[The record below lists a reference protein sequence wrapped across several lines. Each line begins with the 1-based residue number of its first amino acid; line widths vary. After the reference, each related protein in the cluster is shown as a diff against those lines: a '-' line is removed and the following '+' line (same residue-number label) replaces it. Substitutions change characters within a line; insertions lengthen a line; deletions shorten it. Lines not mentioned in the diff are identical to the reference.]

1 MPNDGWNADYFDDEF
16 DEPDPWDFDSSTY
29 EQRKYRRQNRVVE
42 SHVGSPDSILEI
54 GCAEGVHSELLLE
67 RFPDADLHG
76 IDISEAAVE
85 RARER
90 TDTDRATFFAGEAS
104 AYLDSL
110 DEEFDVVVWSETIY
124 YMGDTMSVPEFHRF
138 LDVVAGLLAPDGVLC
153 MANIV
158 DQDEGPEAPLTE
170 APILDAYKTLLAA
183 RLDRVHEARYTESKP
198 EDDAE
203 HTYEVLGYVPSA

>member
-1 MPNDGWNADYFDDEF
+1 MA
-16 DEPDPWDFDSSTY
+16 
-29 EQRKYRRQNRVVE
+29 
-42 SHVGSPDSILEI
+42 
-54 GCAEGVHSELLLE
+54 
-67 RFPDADLHG
+67 
-76 IDISEAAVE
+76 
-85 RARER
+85 
-90 TDTDRATFFAGEAS
+90 
-104 AYLDSL
+104 
-110 DEEFDVVVWSETIY
+110 
-124 YMGDTMSVPEFHRF
+124 
-138 LDVVAGLLAPDGVLC
+138 AGLPAPDGVLC